1 MKGVVMNTIMAE
13 KMNAALIN
21 TTLKE
26 WNPSKM
32 EPVEVST
39 EEQEQKPE
47 QAPSSGKYRLTDH
60 LRDIIRR
67 YPGITG
73 VDIRKVATQENPSVC
88 ASSVPATLAQLYQMG
103 VVSRRDT
110 HNTFEYFSV
119 EGEPYRKP
127 KTPVKRGP
135 VRKLKPKKAAPVPP
149 TQPPGIHSLLPV
161 QPPVV
166 APTPV
171 PAPTPAPVQKRATA
185 SILLTIRVGDSLF
198 DVTPQEA
205 HTLYE
210 QLHVMFAR

>member
-1 MKGVVMNTIMAE
+1 MNTIMAE
-13 KMNAALIN
+13 KINAA
-21 TTLKE
+21 LKE

-32 EPVEVST
+32 EPIEVST
-39 EEQEQKPE
+39 EEQEQGQAQE
-47 QAPSSGKYRLTDH
+47 QELHKLYRLTEH

-67 YPGITG
+67 HPGITG
-73 VDIRKVATQENPSVC
+73 IDIRKVAAQENPNLC
-88 ASSVPATLAQLYQMG
+88 ESSVPATLAQLYQMG
-103 VVSRRDT
+103 VVSRRNF

-135 VRKLKPKKAAPVPP
+135 VKKPKPKKAAPVPP
-149 TQPPGIHSLLPV
+149 TQPPGIHSLLPA

-166 APTPV
+166 APTP
-171 PAPTPAPVQKRATA
+171 TPAPVQKRTTA